1 MVLQNLSL
9 FQIAPQAVRDTEA
22 LNLESL
28 SNQVDAEHVQ
38 LLYQI
43 ATIGRRDLPLAP
55 DDRTGFMMV
64 MLRMIAFLPGDNTT
78 TAVVQPRK
86 SPAKKAITPKVDRNR
101 PENDATTAKAS
112 QSTTQSIS
120 NNDEW
125 KKFVFD
131 RVKTGMA
138 KMLAENSEFVGFFD
152 GVLNLR
158 IAENQRHLLQEK
170 YREKLQEIL
179 RSHVDSKCRLDI
191 KLGGS
196 GDTRHADHVVEE
208 KALIKKTTEDIE
220 DDPFV
225 KSLKEDFGGTV
236 VSDSIKPNK

>member
-1 MVLQNLSL
+1 
-9 FQIAPQAVRDTEA
+9 
-22 LNLESL
+22 
-28 SNQVDAEHVQ
+28 
-38 LLYQI
+38 
-43 ATIGRRDLPLAP
+43 
-55 DDRTGFMMV
+55 
-64 MLRMIAFLPGDNTT
+64 MIAFLPGGNTT
-78 TAVVQPRK
+78 TAVIQPRK
-86 SPAKKAITPKVDRNR
+86 SPAKKAITPKADRTR
-101 PENDATTAKAS
+101 PDSDASNVKAS
-112 QSTTQSIS
+112 ESTTRSIS

-125 KKFVFD
+125 KNFVLD

-138 KMLAENSEFVGFFD
+138 KMIAENSEFVGFLD

-158 IAENQRHLLQEK
+158 IAENQKHLLQEK
-170 YREKLQEIL
+170 YREKLQEIV
-179 RSHVDSKCRLDI
+179 RTHVDPQCRLDI